1 MTVRLRAGA
10 TTDVGRVRTINQDSF
25 LVLDD
30 RGLYVVADGMGGH
43 QGGEVAST
51 LAVEAL
57 RATFVGGT
65 SDALAEAI
73 EEANLRIHERGEA
86 DPDLQGMGTTVVAVA
101 VVEDDEGGSLL
112 IANVGDSRAYLF
124 RDGDLTQLT
133 EDHSMVA
140 DLVREGRITEAEA
153 EVHPQRNIVTRVLGV
168 YDQVDIDLWPVDV
181 VRGDRLL
188 LCSDGLFNE
197 VAADQTASVLR
208 RLSDPQ
214 EAADELVRLANE
226 GGGRDNITVL
236 VVDVVD
242 DGGVAEAA
250 SSALA
255 GEPSGLTSDGPD
267 LAGFSTASRR
277 RAPSLP
283 TGTTTTRSPPA
294 PERVP
299 LRSRL
304 SWRVVGFALLA
315 RRGHR
320 RRLRHDPVVRHG
332 HVLRGL
338 RPRRGRDLPGP
349 ARRRAVDRPDRGG
362 PHRHRPRRRA
372 REVPRRDRGG
382 QPAGLAPRRPGL
394 RLEREAGHRPHHHDH
409 EHHPT
414 TTLPV
419 DPTATTTVVA
429 P

>member
-1 MTVRLRAGA
+1 MTIRLRAGA

-30 RGLYVVADGMGGH
+30 RGLYAVADGMGGH

-101 VVEDDEGGSLL
+101 VVEDDDGGSLL
-112 IANVGDSRAYLF
+112 IANVGDSRGYLF

-255 GEPSGLTSDGPD
+255 GEASGLTSDGPD
-267 LAGFSTASRR
+267 LAGFSTASDREPGP
-277 RAPSLP
+277 A
-283 TGTTTTRSPPA
+283 GDDADPA
-294 PERVP
+294 PARAERVP

-304 SWRVVGFALLA
+304 SWRVVGFGLLLVA
-315 RRGHR
+315 VIGGAFATIQWYGTGAYYVGFDR
-320 RRLRHDPVVRHG
+320 DEVVIYQG
-332 HVLRGL
+332 
-338 RPRRGRDLPGP
+338 
-349 ARRRAVDRPDRGG
+349 
-362 PHRHRPRRRA
+362 
-372 REVPRRDRGG
+372 
-382 QPAGLAPRRPGL
+382 RPGGVL
-394 RLEREAGHRPHHHDH
+394 WIDPTVEDRTGIDRDDVPERVFAAIEEGSQQASLHDARVYVSNVKRDIDRTTTTTSTTS
-409 EHHPT
+409 T

-419 DPTATTTVVA
+419 DPSATTVVA

>member
-1 MTVRLRAGA
+1 MTIRLRAGA

-30 RGLYVVADGMGGH
+30 RGLYAVADGMGGH

-51 LAVEAL
+51 LALEAL

-101 VVEDDEGGSLL
+101 VVEDDDGGSLL
-112 IANVGDSRAYLF
+112 IANVGDSRGYLF

-255 GEPSGLTSDGPD
+255 GEASGLTSDGPD
-267 LAGFSTASRR
+267 LAGFSTASD
-277 RAPSLP
+277 RAAD
-283 TGTTTTRSPPA
+283 TADRDDDTAPA
-294 PERVP
+294 RAERVP

-304 SWRVVGFALLA
+304 SWRVVGFGLL
-315 RRGHR
+315 
-320 RRLRHDPVVRHG
+320 VVAVIG
-332 HVLRGL
+332 GAFATIQWYGTGAYYVGFD
-338 RPRRGRDLPGP
+338 RD
-349 ARRRAVDRPDRGG
+349 
-362 PHRHRPRRRA
+362 
-372 REVPRRDRGG
+372 EVVIYQG
-382 QPAGLAPRRPGL
+382 RPGGVL
-394 RLEREAGHRPHHHDH
+394 WIDPTVEDRTGIDRDDVPEKFFDAIEEGSQQASLHDARVYASNVKRDIDRTTTTTTT
-409 EHHPT
+409 T

-419 DPTATTTVVA
+419 DPSATTVVA